1 MSSEWGKEVLL
12 LDSAF
17 QCVAYQTERHNAAEK
32 SPQPPVVPPRG
43 GYLLLFVRF
52 RGVGDCSER
61 IDARAPNRVA
71 SNVPAVAGA
80 LFDECS
86 ALKIDAVAEI
96 DAITDCAQF
105 AEGVALHNAEGVGAR
120 GAAFYDSCRRAAC
133 EQAQG
138 KGKANGAKRNEQKKQ
153 PIVGH
158 RGGGFLV
165 HVMKF

>member
-1 MSSEWGKEVLL
+1 M
-12 LDSAF
+12 
-17 QCVAYQTERHNAAEK
+17 
-32 SPQPPVVPPRG
+32 G
-43 GYLLLFVRF
+43 G
-52 RGVGDCSER
+52 
-61 IDARAPNRVA
+61 RAPSVRARTPDRVA
-71 SNVPAVAGA
+71 ANVPAVAGA
-80 LFDECS
+80 LLHECS
-86 ALKIDAVAEI
+86 ALKIDAVVEKN
-96 DAITDCAQF
+96 AIVHGAQF

-120 GAAFYDSCRRAAC
+120 GVAFYDSCRRAAC